1 MSAKQEE
8 ATFCFEC
15 PFLKFIEKYTV
26 KYSNVKHP
34 HIFQFWFNVFLEL
47 DAFMIYTY
55 KTTDR
60 LTMPCYD
67 LYFSA
72 LYDSILK
79 LFKYEELYRLQSH
92 AHKLIRNTRNSI
104 QFTIEEKR
112 IEFIQLVI
120 HRFMLPNE
128 IKHYLFTFL
137 FI

>member
-60 LTMPCYD
+60 LTMLIGPCYD

-72 LYDSILK
+72 LYDM
-79 LFKYEELYRLQSH
+79 
-92 AHKLIRNTRNSI
+92 I
-104 QFTIEEKR
+104 Q
-112 IEFIQLVI
+112 
-120 HRFMLPNE
+120 
-128 IKHYLFTFL
+128 YLNYSNMKSY
-137 FI
+137 IGYNHMHIN